1 MADWLK
7 QAALRTSGRRSAFAV
22 GVLMVLALHLWL
34 ALALD
39 EMRLDW
45 ETVAEMP
52 KRLQVAYVRE
62 LAQAEP
68 PAPPARTVAKT
79 KPPKPRLPEVPARPA
94 SAPEPP
100 PVPEP
105 VPPVPVPVPEPTPP
119 VLAAASE
126 PVPEAA
132 PAPVEAPASAAV
144 AAAEPF
150 EWPASTKL
158 SYVLTGNYRGEV
170 NGNAQVEWIRQGER
184 YQINLDV
191 AVGPSFAPL
200 ISRRMTSDGQLTPQG
215 LRPQRYD
222 EDTKVLF
229 RERRRVTVL
238 FQGAEVV
245 LASGK
250 REPADA
256 GVQDTASQFVQLT
269 WLFLTQREQFEPGR
283 VVEMPLA
290 LPRKLYRWRY
300 EVIADETLNTPM
312 GPLQTWHLKPQ
323 REAGGGD
330 LTAEV
335 WIAPRLQYLP
345 VRLRIHQD
353 ADTFIDLML
362 KAPPQQ
368 AAPAP

>member
-7 QAALRTSGRRSAFAV
+7 QAALRTSGRRSLFAV
-22 GVLMVLALHLWL
+22 GVLLVLVLHLWL
-34 ALALD
+34 AVALD

-62 LAQAEP
+62 LVQAEP
-68 PAPPARTVAKT
+68 PTPPTRTVPK
-79 KPPKPRLPEVPARPA
+79 PKPRLPEAPAVPA
-94 SAPEPP
+94 SAPEPAPEPLPTPAPP
-100 PVPEP
+100 PVVAVAAEP
-105 VPPVPVPVPEPTPP
+105 FIEAPPV
-119 VLAAASE
+119 
-126 PVPEAA
+126 
-132 PAPVEAPASAAV
+132 PVEAPASAV
-144 AAAEPF
+144 AAAVPF
-150 EWPASTKL
+150 EWPASTRL

-200 ISRRMTSDGQLTPQG
+200 ISRRMTSDGELTPQG
-215 LRPQRYD
+215 LRPLRYD
-222 EDTKVLF
+222 EDTKILF
-229 RERRRVTVL
+229 RERRRVSVL
-238 FQGAEVV
+238 FQGADVV
-245 LASGK
+245 LANGK
-250 REPADA
+250 RESAEP

-300 EVIADETLNTPM
+300 EVIGDETLQTPM
-312 GPLQTWHLKPQ
+312 GPIQSWHLRPQ

-353 ADTFIDLML
+353 ANTFIDLML

-368 AAPAP
+368 AAPMP

>member
-7 QAALRTSGRRSAFAV
+7 QAALRTAGRRWGFALWALV
-22 GVLMVLALHLWL
+22 VLALHLWL
-34 ALALD
+34 AVALD

-45 ETVAEMP
+45 ETAAEMP

-68 PAPPARTVAKT
+68 PAPPPRAVP
-79 KPPKPRLPEVPARPA
+79 KPKPKPRVPEVPAVPA
-94 SAPEPP
+94 SAPE
-100 PVPEP
+100 VIPEP
-105 VPPVPVPVPEPTPP
+105 VPEGPPPVVAAAAEPVIEAPPVPIEP
-119 VLAAASE
+119 AAS
-126 PVPEAA
+126 
-132 PAPVEAPASAAV
+132 AV
-144 AAAEPF
+144 AAVEPF
-150 EWPASTKL
+150 EWPASTRL

-200 ISRRMTSDGQLTPQG
+200 ISRRMTSDGELTPQG
-215 LRPQRYD
+215 LRPLRYD
-222 EDTKVLF
+222 EDTKILF
-229 RERRRVTVL
+229 RDRRRVSVF
-238 FQGAEVV
+238 FQGADVV
-245 LASGK
+245 LANG
-250 REPADA
+250 RHEPAEP

-283 VVEMPLA
+283 VVDMPLA

-300 EVIADETLNTPM
+300 EVIGDETLQTPM

-353 ADTFIDLML
+353 ANTFIDLML

-368 AAPAP
+368 AAPTP

>member
-1 MADWLK
+1 MVDWLK
-7 QAALRTSGRRSAFAV
+7 RAALRTAGRRWGFAL
-22 GVLMVLALHLWL
+22 GALAVLGLHLWL

-68 PAPPARTVAKT
+68 PAPPPAVAPKS
-79 KPPKPRLPEVPARPA
+79 KPRAPEVAPVPA
-94 SAPEPP
+94 SAPEPR
-100 PVPEP
+100 PEP
-105 VPPVPVPVPEPTPP
+105 APVTEPSPA
-119 VLAAASE
+119 VVAAAS
-126 PVPEAA
+126 A
-132 PAPVEAPASAAV
+132 PAIEAQPLPVEAPASAV
-144 AAAEPF
+144 AAVEPF
-150 EWPASTKL
+150 EWPASTRL

-200 ISRRMTSDGQLTPQG
+200 ISRRMTSDGELTPQG
-215 LRPQRYD
+215 LKPQRYD
-222 EDTKVLF
+222 EDTKILF
-229 RERRRVTVL
+229 RERRRVSVL
-238 FQGAEVV
+238 FQGADVV
-245 LASGK
+245 LANGK
-250 REPADA
+250 REAAEP

-269 WLFLTQREQFEPGR
+269 WLFLTRREQFEPGR
-283 VVEMPLA
+283 VVDMPLA
-290 LPRKLYRWRY
+290 LPRKVYRWRY
-300 EVIADETLNTPM
+300 EVIGDETLYTPM

-362 KAPPQQ
+362 KAPPVQ
-368 AAPAP
+368 AAP

>member
-7 QAALRTSGRRSAFAV
+7 QAALRSAGRRWGFAL
-22 GVLMVLALHLWL
+22 GALAVLGLHLWL
-34 ALALD
+34 AVALD

-45 ETVAEMP
+45 EAAAEMP

-62 LAQAEP
+62 LAQTEP
-68 PAPPARTVAKT
+68 PAPPPRAVPK
-79 KPPKPRLPEVPARPA
+79 PKPRVPEVPAVSA

-100 PVPEP
+100 KPEP
-105 VPPVPVPVPEPTPP
+105 PAEPPPLVVTAAAEPVIEAPPTPAEP
-119 VLAAASE
+119 AAS
-126 PVPEAA
+126 
-132 PAPVEAPASAAV
+132 AV

-150 EWPASTKL
+150 EWPASTRL
-158 SYVLTGNYRGEV
+158 SYALTGNYRGEV
-170 NGNAQVEWIRQGER
+170 NGSAQVEWIRQGER

-200 ISRRMTSDGQLTPQG
+200 ISRRMTSDGELTPQG
-215 LRPQRYD
+215 LRPLRYD
-222 EDTKVLF
+222 EDTKILF
-229 RERRRVTVL
+229 RDRRRVSVL
-238 FQGAEVV
+238 FQGADVV
-245 LASGK
+245 LANGK
-250 REPADA
+250 REPAEP

-269 WLFLTQREQFEPGR
+269 WLFLTRREQFEPGR
-283 VVEMPLA
+283 VVAMPLA

-300 EVIADETLNTPM
+300 EVVGDETLYTPM
-312 GPLQTWHLKPQ
+312 GPLQTWHLRPQ

-353 ADTFIDLML
+353 ANTFIDMML

-368 AAPAP
+368 AAP

>member
-1 MADWLK
+1 MADWLT
-7 QAALRTSGRRSAFAV
+7 QAALRTAGRRWGFAL
-22 GVLMVLALHLWL
+22 GALAVLALHLWL
-34 ALALD
+34 AVALD

-45 ETVAEMP
+45 ETAAEMP
-52 KRLQVAYVRE
+52 KRLPVAYVRE
-62 LAQAEP
+62 LEQAEP
-68 PAPPARTVAKT
+68 PAPPAKIVPK
-79 KPPKPRLPEVPARPA
+79 PKPRVPEAPAVPA
-94 SAPEPP
+94 SAPEPAPEP
-100 PVPEP
+100 PPEP
-105 VPPVPVPVPEPTPP
+105 VLEAPPLVV
-119 VLAAASE
+119 AAASE
-126 PVPEAA
+126 PV
-132 PAPVEAPASAAV
+132 VEAPTLPVEPAASAV

-150 EWPASTKL
+150 EWPASTRL

-200 ISRRMTSDGQLTPQG
+200 ISRRMTSDGELTPQG
-215 LRPQRYD
+215 LRPLRYD
-222 EDTKVLF
+222 EDTKILF
-229 RERRRVTVL
+229 RDRRRVSVL
-238 FQGAEVV
+238 FQGADVV
-245 LASGK
+245 LANGR
-250 REPADA
+250 REPAEP
-256 GVQDTASQFVQLT
+256 GMQDTASQFVQLT

-300 EVIADETLNTPM
+300 EVIGDETLHTPM

-353 ADTFIDLML
+353 ANTFIDLML

-368 AAPAP
+368 AAPTP